1 MSAVAGKFSV
11 EQYEAINPTASVK
24 HAGKKLTYAVPNRTT
39 LWRVE
44 TLFTKEPSTIAWL
57 SGFAADSVFLDVGA
71 NVGMYSVFAA
81 IVPGARVF
89 AFEPESQNYA
99 LLCKNI
105 VQNLLS
111 ERVVAFSAALSDEE
125 KFGKIHLSN
134 FAVGGSCHSF
144 GEAVDF
150 NLQKKAFEFTQ
161 GCYSTTIDKL
171 VQTGV
176 MPVPANIKID
186 VDGFEHKVV
195 AGARETLTDR
205 TVRSLLIE
213 INPKLAEH
221 QWIITHLQSLG
232 FSYDQGQVDKA
243 ARADGSFKGI
253 GEYVFR
259 R

>member
-1 MSAVAGKFSV
+1 MSAVAGNLGI
-11 EQYEAINPTASVK
+11 EQYEAMNPTASVK
-24 HAGKKLTYAVPNRTT
+24 HAGKKLRYAVPNRTT

-57 SGFAADSVFLDVGA
+57 SGFATDSVFLDVGA

-105 VQNLLS
+105 VQNSLS
-111 ERVVAFSAALSDEE
+111 DRVVAFSAALSDEE
-125 KFGKIHLSN
+125 KFSKIHLSD

-144 GEAVDF
+144 DEAVDF
-150 NLQKKAFEFTQ
+150 NLQKKTFSFVQ

-176 MPVPANIKID
+176 VPVPANIKID

-205 TVRSLLIE
+205 TVQSLLIE
-213 INPKLAEH
+213 INPKLDEH
-221 QWIITHLQSLG
+221 QWIITHLRSLG
-232 FSYDQGQVDKA
+232 FDYDRAQVA
-243 ARADGSFKGI
+243 EASRADGSFKGI

>member
-1 MSAVAGKFSV
+1 MSAAAGKFSI

-24 HAGKKLTYAVPNRTT
+24 HAGRKLIYAVPNRTT

-99 LLCKNI
+99 LLCRNI
-105 VQNLLS
+105 VQNGLS
-111 ERVVAFSAALSDEE
+111 DRVIGFSAALSDEE
-125 KFGKIHLSN
+125 KFGRIHLSQ

-161 GCYSTTIDKL
+161 GCYSTTIDRL
-171 VQTGV
+171 VEAGV

-195 AGARETLTDR
+195 AGARETLKDA

-213 INPKLAEH
+213 INPKLEEH
-221 QWIITHLQSLG
+221 RWIIAHLQSLG
-232 FSYDQGQVDKA
+232 FGYDRDQVEQA
-243 ARADGSFKGI
+243 ARAEGSFKGI

>member
-1 MSAVAGKFSV
+1 MSAAAGKFSI

-24 HAGKKLTYAVPNRTT
+24 HAGKKLSYAVPNRTT
-39 LWRVE
+39 LWRVD
-44 TLFTKEPSTIAWL
+44 TLFTKEPSTIGWL

-105 VQNLLS
+105 VQNHLS
-111 ERVVAFSAALSDEE
+111 ERVIAFSAALSDEE
-125 KFGKIHLSN
+125 KFGTIHLSD

-150 NLQKKAFEFTQ
+150 NLEKKAFAFTQ

-195 AGARETLTDR
+195 AGARDTLKDK
-205 TVRSLLIE
+205 TVQSLLIE
-213 INPKLAEH
+213 INPKLDEH
-221 QWIITHLQSLG
+221 QWIITNLQSRG
-232 FSYDQGQVDKA
+232 FTYDRAQVEQA
-243 ARADGSFKGI
+243 ARTDGSFKGI

>member
-1 MSAVAGKFSV
+1 MSAAAGKFNI

-24 HAGKKLTYAVPNRTT
+24 HAGKKLSYAVPNRTT

-44 TLFTKEPSTIAWL
+44 TLFTKEPSTISWL
-57 SGFAADSVFLDVGA
+57 SSFAPDSVFLDVGA

-81 IVPGARVF
+81 VVPGARVF

-105 VQNLLS
+105 VQNHLS
-111 ERVVAFSAALSDEE
+111 DRVIAFSAALSDEE
-125 KFGKIHLSN
+125 KFDRIHLSQ

-150 NLQKKAFEFTQ
+150 NLQSKSFEFTQ
-161 GCYSTTIDKL
+161 GCYSTTVDRL
-171 VQTGV
+171 VDAGV

-195 AGARETLTDR
+195 KGARATLKDA

-213 INPKLAEH
+213 INPKLDEH

-232 FSYDQGQVDKA
+232 FNYDREQVEQA

>member
-1 MSAVAGKFSV
+1 MSAAAGKFNI

-24 HAGKKLTYAVPNRTT
+24 HGGKKLTYAVPNRTT

-44 TLFTKEPSTIAWL
+44 TLFTKEPSTIGWL

-81 IVPGARVF
+81 VVPGARVF

-105 VQNLLS
+105 VQNDLS

-125 KFGKIHLSN
+125 KFDKIHLSD
-134 FAVGGSCHSF
+134 FRVGGSCHSF
-144 GEAVDF
+144 GQAVDF
-150 NLQKKAFEFTQ
+150 NLQETSFKFVQ

-171 VQTGV
+171 VEGGV

-195 AGARETLTDR
+195 AGARETLKDLA
-205 TVRSLLIE
+205 VRSLLIE
-213 INPKLAEH
+213 INPKLDEH
-221 QWIITHLQSLG
+221 QWIISHLESLC
-232 FSYDQGQVDKA
+232 FSYDRAQVDQA

>member
-1 MSAVAGKFSV
+1 MSAAAGKFSI
-11 EQYEAINPTASVK
+11 EQYEAINPTASVT
-24 HAGKKLTYAVPNRTT
+24 HAGKKLSYAVPNRTT

-57 SGFAADSVFLDVGA
+57 SGFAADNVFLDVGA

-105 VQNLLS
+105 VQNHLS
-111 ERVVAFSAALSDEE
+111 DRVTAFSAALSDEE
-125 KFGKIHLSN
+125 KFGAIHLSA
-134 FAVGGSCHSF
+134 FAAGGSCHSF
-144 GEAVDF
+144 GAAVDF
-150 NLQKKAFEFTQ
+150 NLEKKAFAFTQ

-195 AGARETLTDR
+195 AGARETLKDE

-213 INPKLAEH
+213 INPKLHEH
-221 QWIITHLQSLG
+221 QWIIAHLQSLG
-232 FSYDQGQVDKA
+232 FTYDREQVEQA
-243 ARADGSFKGI
+243 ARAGGSFKGI

>member
-1 MSAVAGKFSV
+1 MSAAAGKFDI
-11 EQYEAINPTASVK
+11 QRYEALNPTATIQ

-57 SGFAADSVFLDVGA
+57 SSFAAGSAFLDVGA

-105 VQNLLS
+105 VQNHLS
-111 ERVVAFSAALSDEE
+111 EQVIAFSAALSDEE
-125 KFGKIHLSN
+125 KFGKIHLSD

-150 NLQKKAFEFTQ
+150 NLQKKSFEFTQ
-161 GCYSTTIDKL
+161 GCYSTTVDKL
-171 VQTGV
+171 VQTGT

-195 AGARETLTDR
+195 AGAGETLKDP

-232 FSYDQGQVDKA
+232 FEYDREQVEQA
-243 ARADGSFKGI
+243 ARSDGSFKGI

>member
-1 MSAVAGKFSV
+1 MSAAAGKFSI
-11 EQYEAINPTASVK
+11 EQYEAINPTASIK
-24 HAGKKLTYAVPNRTT
+24 HGGKKLTYAVPNRMT

-57 SGFAADSVFLDVGA
+57 SSFAPDSVFLDVGA

-105 VQNLLS
+105 VQNHLS
-111 ERVVAFSAALSDEE
+111 DRVIAFSAALSDEE
-125 KFGKIHLSN
+125 KFDKIHLSQ

-150 NLQKKAFEFTQ
+150 NLQARAFEFTQ

-171 VQTGV
+171 VRTGV
-176 MPVPANIKID
+176 LPVPSNIKID

-195 AGARETLTDR
+195 AGAEETLKDR
-205 TVRSLLIE
+205 TVQSLLIE
-213 INPKLAEH
+213 INPKLDEH
-221 QWIITHLQSLG
+221 QWIITRLRSLG
-232 FSYDQGQVDKA
+232 FDYDPAQVEQA